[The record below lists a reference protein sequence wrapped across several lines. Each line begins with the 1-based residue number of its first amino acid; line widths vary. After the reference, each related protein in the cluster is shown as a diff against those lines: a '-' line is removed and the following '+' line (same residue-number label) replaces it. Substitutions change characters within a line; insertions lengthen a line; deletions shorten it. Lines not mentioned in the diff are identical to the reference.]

1 MPLKLCTVGAD
12 PEVFLKN
19 QFNIVSAIGLLG
31 GTKEAPL
38 PVKKGAIQEDNV
50 LAEFNIDPVTTEDMF
65 VSHIDT
71 VMKELHEKVKP
82 HGLSLL
88 VQSSHDF
95 DIMELIA
102 GGEQALQFG
111 CEPDMNAWTSEFN
124 PAPDASATLRT
135 AGGHIHLG
143 LDVPERDIDT
153 RLRTVKLMD
162 IFVGIPSV
170 LLDADNKRRAMYGKA
185 GACRIKPY
193 GVEYRTLSNF
203 WLKTEASQRWAYQQT
218 QRAVREY
225 DNLDDI
231 LRKLSP
237 EVIQN
242 TINNSDVDMAQRICA
257 DLRI

>member
-1 MPLKLCTVGAD
+1 MPLKLNTVGAD
-12 PEVFLKN
+12 PELFLKN
-19 QFNIVSAIGLLG
+19 QFNIVSAVGLLG

-38 PVKKGAIQEDNV
+38 PVLKGAIQEDNV
-50 LAEFNIDPVTTEDMF
+50 LAEFNIDPVTTENMF
-65 VSHIDT
+65 VNHIDT
-71 VMKELHEKVKP
+71 VMRQLAERVKP

-95 DIMELIA
+95 DIMELMES
-102 GGEQALQFG
+102 GEQALRFG
-111 CEPDMNAWTSEFN
+111 CEPDMNAWTTETN
-124 PAPDASATLRT
+124 PPPDSTTTLRT

-143 LDVPERDIDT
+143 IDVPERDIDT

-170 LLDADNKRRAMYGKA
+170 LLDTDNQRRALYGKA

-203 WLKTEASQRWAYQQT
+203 WLKSEESQRWAYRQT
-218 QRAVREY
+218 HRAVQEY

-231 LRKLSP
+231 LRNISP

-242 TINNSDVDMAQRICA
+242 TINHSDIDMAQRICA